1 MVPIDET
8 DQNDCTGCKRK
19 LSYINKMFWVWTVDE
34 TQNSWFLLPKFA
46 FCPETGDVR
55 QLKNIQIL
63 NYKENLQNFVLS
75 NDKFQLFK

>member
-1 MVPIDET
+1 
-8 DQNDCTGCKRK
+8 
-19 LSYINKMFWVWTVDE
+19 MFWVWTVDE